1 MSMLARVPLVSRIA
15 WHARRVARDHHLTPR
30 FFGLLV
36 GTLLFLVAGLA
47 LLVHLSEGPTTW
59 RHFEQS
65 LYWTATTVLG
75 QGDPGFVTS
84 RIGYVT
90 ANALALVGI
99 GLLSVLTAAIVS
111 FAVDFMVK
119 EGQGMGASQFRGHVV
134 ICGWNETARHLA
146 TELTCDDYRARI
158 AVLADCER
166 NPAGSDAYFTRGD
179 ATDVED
185 LRRAGVDH
193 AAVVIVCPS
202 DPSIEADMRSVF
214 VVLAVRSL
222 APSVRIVV
230 EANHERSGEHLRR
243 AGASEILVTSVL
255 ASHLAA
261 RAALYPGLAA
271 LVTDLVSGGTGREVY
286 RVHLPESWGSD
297 TVDSVAER
305 LRVDHGATLLAFA
318 RDGHHVSDLDP
329 GATLEPGSAV
339 FVVAESLQSLTPLVA
354 DSPVTLT
361 SR

>member
-1 MSMLARVPLVSRIA
+1 MKALLRVPLVSRVV

-36 GTLLFLVAGLA
+36 GSLVALIAGLA
-47 LLVHLSEGPTTW
+47 VLVHLAEGPATW
-59 RHFEQS
+59 HHFEQS
-65 LYWTATTVLG
+65 VYWTATTVLG
-75 QGDPGFVTS
+75 QGDAGFVTS
-84 RIGYVT
+84 RVGYVT

-134 ICGWNETARHLA
+134 ICGWNETARHLV

-166 NPAGSDAYFTRGD
+166 NPAGSSAYFTRGD
-179 ATDVED
+179 ATDVAD

-193 AAVVIVCPS
+193 AAVVVVCPS

-214 VVLAVRSL
+214 VVLAVRSI
-222 APSVRIVV
+222 APAVRIVV
-230 EANHERSGEHLRR
+230 EANHERSEEHLRR

-271 LVTDLVSGGTGREVY
+271 LVTGLVSGGAGREVY
-286 RVHLPESWGSD
+286 RVHLPEGWGSL
-297 TVDSVAER
+297 TIGAAAER
-305 LRVDHGATLLAFA
+305 LRVQHGATLVAVVQ
-318 RDGHHVSDLDP
+318 DGQHACALDD
-329 GATLEPGSAV
+329 GATLEPGAAV
-339 FVVAESLQSLTPLVA
+339 FVVAESLQALAPLVA